1 MTFVFL
7 RWIIGAFRSKF
18 IKILKLPTVLV
29 SELVSFVDNSKVAKK
44 RNILLTYKKYG
55 GTFHY
60 PLLPQYYE
68 K

>member
-44 RNILLTYKKYG
+44 RNILLS
-55 GTFHY
+55 
-60 PLLPQYYE
+60 
-68 K
+68 